1 MAVKFQQSVQATT
14 PPVREN
20 TELVEVKSYD
30 MVQDRE
36 SMNALVGSSEIDQ
49 LVSQID
55 IGNTETI
62 VTFGAKA
69 AEEISKASDVV
80 LNSMNMSQ
88 INDSGE
94 MLNTLSRIMSKFDIE
109 EIKEDKGFFGKFLG
123 NSKKRLEKILGKY
136 NTMGD
141 QIDKIYVQ
149 LRKYEDEIKKSNRT
163 LDEMFDANVD
173 YYHELVKYIL
183 AGEQGCQEIR
193 DYIEVRKQDYE
204 NSGDSAIQFEIQ
216 NLEQS
221 LQMLEQRT
229 MDLRTAENVAMQS
242 VPLIKTMEYSN
253 ANLVRKINSA
263 FIITLPVFKQA
274 LAQAVL
280 LKRQKIQAES
290 MAALD
295 QRTNEM
301 LKKNAQNS
309 AAQMA
314 QIARLTSNSSIQ
326 VETLEE
332 SWQTIMNGIEETR
345 RIQEESSQ
353 KREIDKQKL
362 IAMKEEFQKQGLK

>member
-1 MAVKFQQSVQATT
+1 MAVKFQQSVQTTT

-20 TELVEVKSYD
+20 TEIVEVKSYD

-193 DYIEVRKQDYE
+193 DYIEVRKRDYE